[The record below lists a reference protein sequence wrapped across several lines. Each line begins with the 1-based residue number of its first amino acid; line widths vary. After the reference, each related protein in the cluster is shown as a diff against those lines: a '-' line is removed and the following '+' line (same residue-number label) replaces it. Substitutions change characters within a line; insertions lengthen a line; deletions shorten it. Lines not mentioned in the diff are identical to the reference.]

1 MLSNQEKLNNAIKSI
16 RSVVATIEWIYSHNQ
31 EAIEGNETLSRDFT
45 EFKKVAGNTIHKL
58 EHPVLSIA
66 MVGTT
71 SAGKS
76 TLVNAFLGRKV
87 APVEAKEMSA
97 GILHLTH
104 SDNRSLTVHPSD
116 KAKWKIGTFNNLSD
130 SEIYDRIKDIFNQ
143 YHIYGSKI
151 AAPQIAVTGPIEWQT
166 NQSILNLPDNL
177 KVEFIDL
184 PGLKTIQD
192 PKNLSIIQKMLSKA
206 LCIVAMDFNDVD
218 QSRIQRL
225 LDEVKDI
232 VKSLN
237 NNTEFLLFL
246 LNKVDSAKAGQIN
259 VPEKI
264 EELQRLI
271 QQALSLKEPKQIFP
285 FVGHLLYLAQLSA
298 IKDSNSNIVGYN
310 AEYLSNIF
318 EDIANIFVQK
328 YKNKEISKQEF
339 LLSEE
344 IKNNILLEEPISNET
359 ISEFYS
365 LCVRMSYADTLYAEL
380 GRRISESF
388 SHIVIRPTMDDYTK
402 ILTKLLGDLQT
413 YINIGRNSSVLDL
426 LSEKI
431 GMLKSRIYIEGT
443 FDEDSYNKSANSLLG
458 IIETLSAVKKIIDED
473 DDENLFLA
481 SRIEKDIKKISGSI
495 ELRKKGYILSQIE
508 DINSAIDYIARNL
521 SELTKESEIIAF
533 LNKQK
538 DNRAFPIFNGMS
550 DIPREISKS
559 LTTLYLDSFRGM
571 IANKESFGSFIEKMS
586 QKMATSLAKEFGNPY
601 ETLFSLFY
609 SHFKGFTKLK
619 ESYYTKTSSPKTS
632 EWKKR
637 ADNDL
642 KISSMRVRDVLSKL
656 TNVEFQKETSSFIG
670 CINEYLHAELNAILQ
685 EIQEN
690 ANINSADISVLL
702 ENTLAV
708 SKATINLP
716 DELFTFTTPSG
727 VTSSGRERTGTTT
740 RVVSGVCCDDVITE
754 NVYGDYYTYTYDN
767 EVGCY
772 NRWKAGIDDAVSTFW
787 SIINDWLKSQV
798 SIYMTQIQKAVNQ
811 VADMIDQ
818 MFDSRLKELQAQKNS
833 DIAKLDEISDKVVS
847 IKEASKKAI
856 TE

>member
-1 MLSNQEKLNNAIKSI
+1 MLSNQEKLNKAINSI
-16 RSVVATIEWIYSHNQ
+16 QSVIATIDWIYSHNK
-31 EAIEGNETLSRDFT
+31 EAIDGNETLSKDFA
-45 EFKKVAGNTIHKL
+45 EFKKIAANTIHKL

-76 TLVNAFLGRKV
+76 TLINAFLGRKV

-104 SDNRSLTVHPSD
+104 SENRSLTVHPSD
-116 KAKWKIGTFNNLSD
+116 KAKWKIGTFDNLSD
-130 SEIYDRIKDIFNQ
+130 EDIYVRIKDIFNQ
-143 YHIYGSKI
+143 YHIHGSKI
-151 AAPQIAVTGPIEWQT
+151 AAPQIGVTGPIEWQT

-177 KVEFIDL
+177 RVEFIDL

-192 PKNLSIIQKMLSKA
+192 PKNLSIIQKMLLKA

-259 VPEKI
+259 VSEKI
-264 EELQRLI
+264 EELQQLI
-271 QQALSLKEPKQIFP
+271 QHALNLNEQKRIFP

-298 IKDSNSNIVGYN
+298 IKDKECTIVGYN

-318 EDIANIFVQK
+318 EDIANIFIQK

-344 IKNNILLEEPISNET
+344 IKNNILLEEPIPVEK
-359 ISEFYS
+359 IVEFYY
-365 LCVRMSYADTLYAEL
+365 LCVRMSYADVLYAEL
-380 GRRISESF
+380 SRRISDSF
-388 SHIVIRPTMDDYTK
+388 SHIVIRPTMDDYSK
-402 ILTKLLGDLQT
+402 MLTKLLCDVQA

-431 GMLKSRIYIEGT
+431 GMLKSRIYLEGPYE
-443 FDEDSYNKSANSLLG
+443 EDSYNKSVNSLIGIKETLKAVKG
-458 IIETLSAVKKIIDED
+458 IIDDQDED
-473 DDENLFLA
+473 NLFLA
-481 SRIEKDIKKISGSI
+481 SRIEKDIKRIAESV
-495 ELRKKGYILSQIE
+495 EARNKGYIISQIE
-508 DINSAIDYIARNL
+508 DINASIDSIATKL
-521 SELTKESEIIAF
+521 SELSTESEIITF

-538 DNRAFPIFNGMS
+538 DNRAFAIFNGMS

-559 LTTLYLDSFRGM
+559 LTTLYLDPFRSM
-571 IANKESFGSFIEKMS
+571 MANKESYGAFIEKMS
-586 QKMATSLAKEFGNPY
+586 QKMATSLAKEFGIPY
-601 ETLFSLFY
+601 ETLYNLFY
-609 SHFKGFTKLK
+609 SHFQGFTKLS
-619 ESYYTKTSSPKTS
+619 ESYYTKTSYARSS
-632 EWKKR
+632 EWKKI

-642 KISSMRVRDVLSKL
+642 KMSSIRVRDVLSKL
-656 TNVEFQKETSSFIG
+656 TNVEFQKETSSMIG
-670 CINEYLHAELNAILQ
+670 YISEYLQQELNVILQ

-690 ANINSADISVLL
+690 ANIKSADISVLL

-708 SKATINLP
+708 SKASINLP

-727 VTSSGRERTGTTT
+727 VSSSGREKTGTRTKI
-740 RVVSGVCCDDVITE
+740 VSGVCCDDVVTE
-754 NVYGDYYTYTYDN
+754 DVYGDYYTYTYDN

-772 NRWKAGIDDAVSTFW
+772 KRWKSGIDDAVSTFW

-798 SIYMTQIQKAVNQ
+798 SIYMSQIQEAVNQ

-818 MFDSRLKELQAQKNS
+818 MFDNRLKELQA
-833 DIAKLDEISDKVVS
+833 
-847 IKEASKKAI
+847 KK
-856 TE
+856 TVTSLNLMKSLVR